1 MWWQLC
7 YHSDMKAVI
16 DTNIFLGACLGTG
29 ITGKV
34 IAASLEGRFQPLMGA
49 ALLAEHEDMLGRQ
62 ALFARCRLSAEEREN
77 LFDIY
82 LSKCEWIRV
91 YYTWRP
97 NLPDEADNHLVELA
111 IAGGAD
117 AIVTRNL
124 RDLTRMELRF
134 PSLRIVSPDVFLKE
148 VLK

>member
-1 MWWQLC
+1 MR
-7 YHSDMKAVI
+7 AVI

-29 ITGKV
+29 SAGMV
-34 IAASLEGRFQPLMGA
+34 VAACLEERCQPLMGA
-49 ALLAEHEDMLGRQ
+49 ALLAEYEDVLGRKS
-62 ALFARCRLSAEEREN
+62 LFAKCRLTADEREN
-77 LFDIY
+77 LLDIY
-82 LSKCEWIRV
+82 LSKCEWVRV

-97 NLPDEADNHLVELA
+97 NLPDESDNHLVELA
-111 IAGGAD
+111 IAGGAE

-134 PSLRIVSPDVFLKE
+134 PSLRIVSPETFLKE